1 MQVHSIPTLS
11 KAFSLMLIGA
21 SLAMAQSGK
30 ISTQDQAQIEKNAE
44 RVGQAMIQQGHSQS
58 DIQKLI
64 ETYVRNEYAQA
75 VDPTNPEAP
84 LSPAFDADVKAT
96 TAHVLKAIKTNSP
109 LPKPPV
115 VTPPAVTPVPSPF
128 RPSVNPDP
136 APVPYPPAQP
146 VVFVPIQVQP
156 QLYPAAPIKPVHYS
170 SSVWMSLP
178 KGQSPLGFLQLQNG
192 SYATSPP
199 VIHIRRG
206 WFGQPDQVRYSY

>member
-1 MQVHSIPTLS
+1 MQLYSIPTLS
-11 KAFSLMLIGA
+11 KAFILMLMGA

-44 RVGQAMIQQGHSQS
+44 RVGQAMIQQGHSEA

-84 LSPAFDADVKAT
+84 LSPAFDADVTAT
-96 TAHVLKAIKTNSP
+96 TAQVLKTIKINQP
-109 LPKPPV
+109 LPKPLV
-115 VTPPAVTPVPSPF
+115 VTPSAVTPVPSPF
-128 RPSVNPDP
+128 QPSVNPDP
-136 APVPYPPAQP
+136 APVTHPPTQP

-156 QLYPAAPIKPVHYS
+156 QLYPSAPLKPVHHS
-170 SSVWMSLP
+170 SSGWVNLP
-178 KGQSPLGFLQLQNG
+178 RGQSPLGFMQLQNG
-192 SYATSPP
+192 SYTTSPP
-199 VIHIRRG
+199 VIHIRRS

>member
-1 MQVHSIPTLS
+1 MQLHSLPTLS
-11 KAFSLMLIGA
+11 KALTLILIGA
-21 SLAMAQSGK
+21 SLAMAQPGK
-30 ISTQDQAQIEKNAE
+30 ISIQDQAQIEKNAE

-84 LSPAFDADVKAT
+84 LSPAFNADV
-96 TAHVLKAIKTNSP
+96 TASTAQVLKAIKTNSP

-128 RPSVNPDP
+128 LPSVNPDP
-136 APVPYPPAQP
+136 APVTHPPTQP
-146 VVFVPIQVQP
+146 FVFVPIQVQP
-156 QLYPAAPIKPVHYS
+156 QLYPSAPLKPVHYS
-170 SSVWMSLP
+170 SSGWVNLP
-178 KGQSPLGFLQLQNG
+178 QGQSLLGFMQLQNG
-192 SYATSPP
+192 SYTTSPP

>member
-1 MQVHSIPTLS
+1 MQLYSIPTLS
-11 KAFSLMLIGA
+11 KAFILMLMGA

-44 RVGQAMIQQGHSQS
+44 RVGQAMIQQGHSEA

-84 LSPAFDADVKAT
+84 LSPAFDADVTAT
-96 TAHVLKAIKTNSP
+96 TAQVLKTIKINQP
-109 LPKPPV
+109 LPKPLV

-128 RPSVNPDP
+128 QPSVNPDP
-136 APVPYPPAQP
+136 APVTHPPTQP

-156 QLYPAAPIKPVHYS
+156 QLYPSATLKPLHYS
-170 SSVWMSLP
+170 SSGWVNLP
-178 KGQSPLGFLQLQNG
+178 RGQSPLGFLQLQNG
-192 SYATSPP
+192 SYTTSPP
-199 VIHIRRG
+199 VIHIRRS

>member
-1 MQVHSIPTLS
+1 MQLHSIPTLS
-11 KAFSLMLIGA
+11 KALTLMLIGA

-96 TAHVLKAIKTNSP
+96 TAQVLKAIKTNSP

-115 VTPPAVTPVPSPF
+115 VNPPAVTPVPSPF

-136 APVPYPPAQP
+136 AP
-146 VVFVPIQVQP
+146 
-156 QLYPAAPIKPVHYS
+156 YS
-170 SSVWMSLP
+170 SSGWMSLP
-178 KGQSPLGFLQLQNG
+178 KGQSPLVFLQLQNG

>member
-1 MQVHSIPTLS
+1 MQLYSIPTLS
-11 KAFSLMLIGA
+11 KAFILMLMGA

-44 RVGQAMIQQGHSQS
+44 RVGQAMIQQGHSEA

-96 TAHVLKAIKTNSP
+96 TAQVLKAIKINQP
-109 LPKPPV
+109 LPKPSV
-115 VTPPAVTPVPSPF
+115 VTPPVVTPVPSPSQ
-128 RPSVNPDP
+128 PSVNPDP
-136 APVPYPPAQP
+136 APVTHPPTQP

-156 QLYPAAPIKPVHYS
+156 QLYPSAPLKPVHYS
-170 SSVWMSLP
+170 SSGWVNLP
-178 KGQSPLGFLQLQNG
+178 RGQSPLGFLQLQNG
-192 SYATSPP
+192 SYTTSPP